1 MFQSWKVCPQITYVQ
16 ILLNDS
22 KAEWNTGNKWCQS
35 FTSMRKN
42 KTEKPSLRRLE
53 LLKTELAFLT
63 CTLTSNADGRGKN
76 ELHTAFPEMTISSW
90 QPETCKSQTRSC
102 AQMCIVKKLP
112 VSSFP
117 PMRCLIMNWS
127 VKAHIPVTFVHLDH
141 PTQKHGNNTWYIM
154 TLKFN
159 AWMPNQTPKCMNN
172 YDLIHSWKAKQNKTV
187 RKGSI
192 YSVTV
197 STDSKCMH
205 NTHKTYPHTQDTYT
219 HMANTR
225 THTLHQTSGS
235 SYIHMIMIFFLSHL
249 YGVGREGG

>member
-1 MFQSWKVCPQITYVQ
+1 MYKYFWMTAKQSGTLEINDVSHSQACARTRRKNLHWEDLSSLKQNWLSLHVLLLQMQTAGGKMNC
-16 ILLNDS
+16 ILLS
-22 KAEWNTGNKWCQS
+22 PKW
-35 FTSMRKN
+35 
-42 KTEKPSLRRLE
+42 PSAADN
-53 LLKTELAFLT
+53 LKRA
-63 CTLTSNADGRGKN
+63 NPR
-76 ELHTAFPEMTISSW
+76 P
-90 QPETCKSQTRSC
+90 RSC
-102 AQMCIVKKLP
+102 AQMCIVKILP

-192 YSVTV
+192 YSITV